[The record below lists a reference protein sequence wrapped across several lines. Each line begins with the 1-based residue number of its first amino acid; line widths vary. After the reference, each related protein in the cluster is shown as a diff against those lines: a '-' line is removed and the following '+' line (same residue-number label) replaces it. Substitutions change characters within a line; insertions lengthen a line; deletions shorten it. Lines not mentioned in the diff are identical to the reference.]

1 MSQHNDAPPW
11 CSVETS
17 AHFYFL
23 HGGLFYILFLFFLI
37 RPSIK
42 PLLQHGQRVS
52 TTKKRVA
59 VSLLLDLI
67 TLVQCTSK
75 EHIQ

>member
-1 MSQHNDAPPW
+1 MGQHNDVPPW
-11 CSVETS
+11 CSVEIRQPIFTW
-17 AHFYFL
+17 
-23 HGGLFYILFLFFLI
+23 GPILFLFFLI